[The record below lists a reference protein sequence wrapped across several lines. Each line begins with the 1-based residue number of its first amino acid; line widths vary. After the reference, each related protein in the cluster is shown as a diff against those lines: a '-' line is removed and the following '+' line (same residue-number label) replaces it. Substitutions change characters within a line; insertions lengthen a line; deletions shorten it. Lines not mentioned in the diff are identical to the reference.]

1 MAHVNSRVQKHRD
14 ALRMAGLRPVQASF
28 KRLGKTFSELKK
40 YRDLSIGLLA
50 FWIYAN
56 GIGEFLGVFGVA
68 KDTIYTW
75 VTSKGMPGHKVGR
88 FWKFK
93 KEDVDTWV
101 REGGA
106 AASSDDFDDKEPRN
120 A

>member
-1 MAHVNSRVQKHRD
+1 MLDSRVHTSD
-14 ALRMAGLRPVQASF
+14 AAC
-28 KRLGKTFSELKK
+28 EHKK
-40 YRDLSIGLLA
+40 VHMEDRWLSVDEIADYL
-50 FWIYAN
+50 
-56 GIGEFLGVFGVA
+56 GVA

-93 KEDVDTWV
+93 KEDVDGWV

-106 AASSDDFDDKEPRN
+106 AASSEEFEYKEPRN
-120 A
+120 G